1 VQENEKV
8 SEREQQRERAFST
21 IKESN
26 RGQKSREING
36 VQGVLRGQG
45 GPCVLA
51 VGTGNLNLNL
61 SKHLNHNF
69 ST

>member
-45 GPCVLA
+45 GPC
-51 VGTGNLNLNL
+51 
-61 SKHLNHNF
+61 
-69 ST
+69 